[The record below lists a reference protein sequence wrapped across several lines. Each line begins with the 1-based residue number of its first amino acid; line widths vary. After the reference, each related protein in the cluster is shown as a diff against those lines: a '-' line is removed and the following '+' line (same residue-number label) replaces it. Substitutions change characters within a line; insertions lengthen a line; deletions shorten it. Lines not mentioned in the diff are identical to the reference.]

1 MSLHD
6 RIENDFTYHPPTQD
20 QIPKYQ
26 AIRDEA
32 KSFAHLIDKL
42 VPDGREKGLALTA
55 LDQVVWSANAGIAR
69 ATEVNPEPEELRDVV
84 HRSWDDIPTIDEQ
97 RRYYGRM

>member
-1 MSLHD
+1 MSLYD

-20 QIPKYQ
+20 QIPKFV

-32 KSFAHLIDKL
+32 KNFAHLIDKL
-42 VPDGREKGLALTA
+42 VPDGREKSLALTA

-69 ATEVNPEPEELRDVV
+69 AKEENPEPEEPRDIV
-84 HRSWDDIPTIDEQ
+84 HRSWNDIE
-97 RRYYGRM
+97 RLR